1 MGHTTWSLPMR
12 FLILVWTAL
21 ILATASPVL
30 AKEPGLVVL
39 ESKLPVKETGDKL
52 VKALEDKGIKVAAR
66 IDHAAGAKAAGLDL
80 PPTEVIL
87 FGNPKLG
94 TPLMQA
100 QRTAGL
106 DLPMKM
112 LIWQDAKGKTQV
124 GYLSPAQL
132 KKRYAIKGNDEV
144 LKTMTGALDAFAKA
158 AIAGN

>member
-1 MGHTTWSLPMR
+1 MAYNLECPMR
-12 FLILVWTAL
+12 FVLIAL
-21 ILATASPVL
+21 SALLFSLAPAS
-30 AKEPGLVVL
+30 AKEPGLTVL
-39 ESKLPVKETGDKL
+39 ESKLSVKDTGDKL
-52 VKALEDKGIKVAAR
+52 VKALDEKGIKVAAR

-80 PPTEVIL
+80 PPTEVIM

-112 LIWQDAKGKTQV
+112 LIWQDASGKVWV

-144 LKTMTGALDAFAKA
+144 LKSMTGALDTFAKA
-158 AIAGN
+158 AVAAN

>member
-1 MGHTTWSLPMR
+1 MIYNLECPMR
-12 FLILVWTAL
+12 FVLIAL
-21 ILATASPVL
+21 SALLFSLAPAA
-30 AKEPGLVVL
+30 AKEPGLTVL
-39 ESKLPVKETGDKL
+39 ESKLSVKDTGDKL
-52 VKALEDKGIKVAAR
+52 VKALEEKGLKVAAR

-94 TPLMQA
+94 TPLMQS

-106 DLPMKM
+106 DLPMKI
-112 LIWQDAKGKTQV
+112 LIWQDDKGKTQL

-132 KKRYAIKGNDEV
+132 KRRYAIKGNDEII
-144 LKTMTGALDAFAKA
+144 KTMTGALDAFAKA